1 MPPNSTQLV
10 AEIYGVVGTVIV
22 DQDADVDQARQFID
36 GDLQSLLRVVSGHD
50 DRDALPVDHFF
61 EKKKRT
67 KVSLPEFAAEQ
78 ARRVT
83 IAVITA

>member
-22 DQDADVDQARQFID
+22 HQDADIDEARQFID

-50 DRDALPVDHFF
+50 DRDALPVDHFLR
-61 EKKKRT
+61 KK
-67 KVSLPEFAAEQ
+67 EEN
-78 ARRVT
+78 
-83 IAVITA
+83 